1 MDLKERKQRV
11 IARGEHSDHAHV
23 AIGENVQVSVNA
35 DGSLSITTGNSPATL
50 MHLIESEWLQ
60 GRVVR
65 AKERHD
71 GDGHD
76 DVAMNPNTTYK
87 YIPQIEYD
95 PYNDIIIASRD

>member
-23 AIGENVQVSVNA
+23 AIGDNVKCYVNPS
-35 DGSLSITTGNSPATL
+35 GELIIETGDSQATL

-76 DVAMNPNTTYK
+76 DIVIEPNTTYK
-87 YIPQIEYD
+87 YVPQIEYD
-95 PYNDIIIASRD
+95 PYNDIIIQAAD